1 MTRGSW
7 LVALT
12 LIAGLT
18 MGGCGSDNDDHGD
31 GDNVAP
37 TPVRTV
43 TPVPT
48 TTPQGPNPTQTPAVP
63 VPTPTDGGGG
73 DPTCAVDSQIT
84 IISNPGGDLDT
95 GWTGIAHDNETP
107 SEVSVTVDL
116 DCADG
121 ETCTVDGSALVDDL
135 FGAPLP
141 LSSGGVPVCVLNIFR
156 EAVSGTYT
164 CADGCGTTDVLL
176 ESQVFLVQDIA
187 KPCPTC
193 VGDDAFNDGVKNG
206 TCDGGDNDG
215 DACDAGARDPNFGDT
230 SLDCLPGGSSVG
242 ELDINLSPATTG
254 SVSVDSSLDCASSFF
269 PPGACYCPDQIQP
282 NACND
287 GVCTT
292 VGMASPPAS
301 GQQSGRALRQR
312 AVPLLP
318 SRRSGSEPIVRISF
332 PGSGDLH
339 HQRTARALA
348 TTSRPRASAPYR
360 GEEGTL
366 VSFFCV
372 PSTRAA
378 AINTTAGLPGPGLVQ
393 LKGRSIRTPR

>member
-1 MTRGSW
+1 MTRGNW

-12 LIAGLT
+12 LVAGLA
-18 MGGCGSDNDDHGD
+18 MGGCGSDNDDNDD
-31 GDNVAP
+31 GGSVDP
-37 TPVRTV
+37 TPARTV

-48 TTPQGPNPTQTPAVP
+48 TTPIVEATQTPSDP
-63 VPTPTDGGGG
+63 VPTPTDDGGGG
-73 DPTCAVDSQIT
+73 DPTCAADSQLT
-84 IISNPGGDLDT
+84 VISGAGGDLDT

-116 DCADG
+116 NCADG
-121 ETCTVDGSALVDDL
+121 ETCEVDGSSLVDEL

-141 LSSGGVPVCVLNIFR
+141 LSSGGVPVCVLNVFR

-187 KPCPTC
+187 KPCPIC
-193 VGDDAFNDGVKNG
+193 AGDDEFNDGVKNG

-215 DACDAGARDPNFGDT
+215 AACDAGASDPNFGDT
-230 SLDCLPGGSSVG
+230 SLDCPPSGSSVG
-242 ELDINLSPATTG
+242 ELEINLSPATTG
-254 SVSVDSSLDCASSFF
+254 SISVDSSIDCASSFF
-269 PPGACYCPDQIQP
+269 PPGTCYCPNQIQP
-282 NACND
+282 NACIDGICTNGECLAND
-287 GVCTT
+287 PDGLC
-292 VGMASPPAS
+292 ANE
-301 GQQSGRALRQR
+301 RF
-312 AVPLLP
+312 
-318 SRRSGSEPIVRISF
+318 RSCRLELGSEDCEDTF
-332 PGSGDLH
+332 PGSGNCIAKN
-339 HQRTARALA
+339 RPCFGNNISA
-348 TTSRPRASAPYR
+348 TGECAVP

-393 LKGRSIRTPR
+393 LRGRSVRTPR